1 MKSINSTSLKPLS
14 HKTFIFFFNITLTIQ
29 TKSRGYALKEI
40 KKKRLLV
47 KIINYLSLRRFE
59 LLQIPHQEII
69 LTIKLKAFISI
80 SLLKN
85 LG

>member
-1 MKSINSTSLKPLS
+1 MLRIKGN
-14 HKTFIFFFNITLTIQ
+14 
-29 TKSRGYALKEI
+29 